1 MKVFPLT
8 ISDASP
14 RLKFLIQQLEAKA
27 GVTSYDFILENP
39 DLFPQSMIKEA
50 DMLDDMWTAEIH
62 KAFDN
67 RASKQALPWRS
78 SKQ

>member
-1 MKVFPLT
+1 MNVFPMT

-39 DLFPQSMIKEA
+39 DLFNQSMIKEA
-50 DMLDDMWTAEIH
+50 DMLDDMWSNEIR
-62 KAFDN
+62 KAYDN
-67 RASKQALPWRS
+67 RASK
-78 SKQ
+78 